1 MKYTQNTVYHDN
13 HHYAT
18 SLFYVAKKKFAEED
32 ILDLQDIFL
41 SIGIHTIEVDNLYEG
56 RLLLHTFLEALR
68 CYSSIGCLNTA
79 GIPLEKG
86 VVDMYKELQARGY
99 LDKKNRFDFEH
110 FLTYFQEFE
119 FIWIEL
125 QRKTVLK
132 WYPYFYQQLITLNF
146 DKRMPIVVVIGK
158 E

>member
-1 MKYTQNTVYHDN
+1 MKYTQNMVYHD
-13 HHYAT
+13 
-18 SLFYVAKKKFAEED
+18 SLAFCMTKKMTKNKFAEED

-41 SIGIHTIEVDNLYEG
+41 SIGIHTIEVANLYEG
-56 RLLLHTFLEALR
+56 RLLLYIFLNALR

-79 GIPLEKG
+79 NIPLEKG

-99 LDKKNRFDFEH
+99 LDQKTCLDFEH

-125 QRKTVLK
+125 QRKSALK

-146 DKRMPIVVVIGK
+146 DKRIPIVVVIGRQ
-158 E
+158 